1 MRLFFMRIVVLHHL
15 YFHRSPKKERPNFS
29 RTVFRNS
36 GLVSATSGKSFIHS
50 YGLQA
55 SIIAR
60 EFIRAVEPAGIMG
73 SRELDQH
80 RRMMSMSVAGS
91 HRVDNAQ
98 TTSSMRVGSISSS
111 TTTVKRF

>member
-1 MRLFFMRIVVLHHL
+1 LDNL
-15 YFHRSPKKERPNFS
+15 YFTAARRKSDRTFQVRSSSTR
-29 RTVFRNS
+29 

-55 SIIAR
+55 SITAR
-60 EFIRAVEPAGIMG
+60 EFIRAFEPAGIIG

-80 RRMMSMSVAGS
+80 RRIMSMAVAGS
-91 HRVDNAQ
+91 QRVDNAQ

-111 TTTVKRF
+111 TTTVKLF